1 MCSRGRVFMR
11 KLVLKTA
18 LLTLGVLLVL
28 AVAVFGV
35 LSLCAPALMCDFT
48 ASLGLET
55 VSGDYAYQEYQHS
68 GNIAY
73 LARSFELSARGDD
86 VNAERRF
93 DLLYGSEDF
102 DEMCAA
108 RDGQTASAD
117 VQLGSYHDYLCGM
130 GACVKYRLAQ
140 TQEEYNEAL
149 ALAVSET
156 DEAFPVANPLYML
169 SVEAASADDAAFCAA
184 LLSAF
189 EDAEFTQNGN
199 YVNIVNILREVASE

>member
-1 MCSRGRVFMR
+1 
-11 KLVLKTA
+11 
-18 LLTLGVLLVL
+18 
-28 AVAVFGV
+28 
-35 LSLCAPALMCDFT
+35 
-48 ASLGLET
+48 
-55 VSGDYAYQEYQHS
+55 
-68 GNIAY
+68 
-73 LARSFELSARGDD
+73 
-86 VNAERRF
+86 
-93 DLLYGSEDF
+93 
-102 DEMCAA
+102 MCAA

-117 VQLGSYHDYLCGM
+117 VQLGRYHDYLCGL

-169 SVEAASADDAAFCAA
+169 SVEAASADDDAFCAA

-189 EDAEFTQNGN
+189 EDADFTQNGN